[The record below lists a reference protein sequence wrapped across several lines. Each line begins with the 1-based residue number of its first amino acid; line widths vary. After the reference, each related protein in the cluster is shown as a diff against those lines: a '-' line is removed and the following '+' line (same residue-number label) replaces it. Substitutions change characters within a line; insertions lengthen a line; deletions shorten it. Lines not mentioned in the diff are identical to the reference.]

1 MLFAYGMPADMDRS
15 EYQLDITLEPELAA
29 RLTRLARLAGV
40 PEETLAGLLLS
51 KAIEEADP
59 DAQQRRGT

>member
-1 MLFAYGMPADMDRS
+1 MWYSCCMDRS
-15 EYQLDITLEPELAA
+15 ECQLEITLEPEHAA

-40 PEETLAGLLLS
+40 PEETLAGVLLS

-59 DAQQRRGT
+59 DAQQRRDT